1 MTRTAR
7 VPRESR
13 DVTVRDVRL
22 RVVEAGDPRSPALV
36 LVHGFLVSHTEF
48 DDVID
53 DLAARFHVI
62 APDLAGFG
70 ESAKPSAARWT
81 YGVDAFA
88 ESVADVIAAFDV
100 GRASVLGHGMGGAV
114 ALTLAARHAEIV
126 SRLVLVDPLVYP
138 VPRTRRLKL
147 PLTPV
152 LGPFF
157 FKQLWGRGGFRAW
170 FREDVFSPDFPLPVE
185 RIDRWYDTFNAPS
198 ARESAYAVL
207 RAALDVSPVVA
218 RLGRVGCPTLVV
230 WGRED
235 RMFPVTSATRLA
247 REIRDARLHV
257 FETGHAPHQE
267 QPELFVRVVTEFLE
281 GRR

>member
-1 MTRTAR
+1 MTRPAR
-7 VPRESR
+7 AARESR
-13 DVTVRDVRL
+13 DVTVRGVRL
-22 RVVEAGDPRSPALV
+22 RVVEAGDPAAPALV
-36 LVHGFLVSHTEF
+36 LVHGFLASHAEF

-53 DLAARFHVI
+53 GLAARFHVI

-70 ESAKPSAARWT
+70 ESEKPSAARWP

-88 ESVADVIAAFDV
+88 ESVADVVAAFDV
-100 GRASVLGHGMGGAV
+100 GRAAVLGHGMGGAI

-138 VPRTRRLKL
+138 FPLGRRMRL
-147 PLTPV
+147 PLTPIV
-152 LGPFF
+152 GPFL
-157 FKQLWGRGGFRAW
+157 FKQLWGRGTFRAW
-170 FREDVFSPDFPLPVE
+170 FREDVFSADVPLPLE

-207 RAALDVSPVVA
+207 RAVLDVSPVVA
-218 RLGRVGCPTLVV
+218 RLGRVACPTLVV
-230 WGRED
+230 WGRDD
-235 RMFPVTSATRLA
+235 RMFPVTFATRLA

-257 FETGHAPHQE
+257 LETGHAPHQE
-267 QPELFVRVVTEFLE
+267 QPALFVSVVTEFLE